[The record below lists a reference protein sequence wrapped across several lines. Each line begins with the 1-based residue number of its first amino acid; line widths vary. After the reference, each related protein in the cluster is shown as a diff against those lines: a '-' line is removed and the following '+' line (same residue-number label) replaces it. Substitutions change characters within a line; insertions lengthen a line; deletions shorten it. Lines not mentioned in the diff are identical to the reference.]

1 MSKVT
6 HIAIKTNDLEKSRE
20 FYQRLFH
27 FEHTGTNRVR
37 DHMAL
42 HLQDGALDITFTQYD
57 EPAPSPTGAGGPFD
71 HLGLEVEDVEQFV
84 PLLAEFGAPVLE
96 KTAGGRIKFRD
107 PNGLIVELIPK
118 KKS

>member
-6 HIAIKTNDLEKSRE
+6 HLAIKSSDAEKSRE
-20 FYQRLFH
+20 FYQRLFG
-27 FEHTGTNRVR
+27 FEHTGTHRVR

-42 HLQDGALDITFTQYD
+42 HLQDGAIDLTFTQYD
-57 EPAPSPTGAGGPFD
+57 KPEAAPPGPFD
-71 HLGLEVEDVEQFV
+71 HIGMEVDDVESFL
-84 PLLAEFGAPVLE
+84 PLLAELGAPVIE

-118 KKS
+118 KKN

>member
-6 HIAIKTNDLEKSRE
+6 HIAIKTDDLEKSRE
-20 FYQRLFH
+20 FYQRLFQ
-27 FEHTGTNRVR
+27 FEHTGTHRVR

-42 HLQDGALDITFTQYD
+42 HLKDGALDITFTQYD
-57 EPAPSPTGAGGPFD
+57 KPNAPQSGPFD
-71 HLGLEVEDVEQFV
+71 HLGLEVEDAEQFLPV
-84 PLLAEFGAPVLE
+84 LAELGAPILE

-107 PNGLIVELIPK
+107 PNGLVIELIPR

>member
-6 HIAIKTNDLEKSRE
+6 HIAIKSDDLEKSRA
-20 FYQRLFH
+20 FYQRLFG
-27 FEHTGTNRVR
+27 FEHAGTNRVR

-42 HLQDGALDITFTQYD
+42 HLKDGAIDLTFTHYD
-57 EPAPSPTGAGGPFD
+57 SAETAAPGPFD
-71 HLGLEVEDVEQFV
+71 HLGMEVDDVEGFLPV
-84 PLLAEFGAPVLE
+84 LAELGAPVIE

-118 KKS
+118 RKS